1 MKVKINNTVG
11 GYRKGQIVEDTPS
24 NLKILLDRGYATEIK
39 AVKDGEQSTSQVQQT
54 SSNTNAVKQDK
65 SETSSST
72 SSERP

>member
-11 GYRKGQIVEDTPS
+11 GYRKGDIVEDTPS

-39 AVKDGEQSTSQVQQT
+39 AVKDGEQSTNQVQQT
-54 SSNTNAVKQDK
+54 SSNTNVVKQDK
-65 SETSSST
+65 SETSSSA